1 MNERSKPT
9 VFTMPSYVIRDVLA
23 CLEEQDGARKLLTVT
38 SWSGGPAKL
47 DLRRWTAGGAPG
59 EGLTLTI
66 REARQLEAALRK
78 YLEGHPTEA
87 EKKEQREAAQE
98 RRKREL
104 REKWIA
110 DIDEAF
116 RKTAGRDYRVRP
128 IKMAYALGVTSATV
142 KNHVR
147 ETRDYYFSDGYVYS
161 RSREEAARR

>member
-1 MNERSKPT
+1 MNEKNI
-9 VFTMPSYVIRDVLA
+9 PSPRYQVQDVLA
-23 CLEEQDGARKLLTVT
+23 CLDEQDGSRKLLTVT

-66 REARQLEAALRK
+66 QEARQLEATLRK
-78 YLEGHPTEA
+78 YLDRHPTEA
-87 EKKEQREAAQE
+87 EKKELREAAQE
-98 RRKREL
+98 RRRREL

-116 RKTAGRDYRVRP
+116 RKTAKGDYRVRP
-128 IKMAYALGVTSATV
+128 IKMAYALGVTSQTV

-147 ETRDYYFSDGYVYS
+147 ETRDYYFSDGYIYS
-161 RSREEAARR
+161 RSREVAARR